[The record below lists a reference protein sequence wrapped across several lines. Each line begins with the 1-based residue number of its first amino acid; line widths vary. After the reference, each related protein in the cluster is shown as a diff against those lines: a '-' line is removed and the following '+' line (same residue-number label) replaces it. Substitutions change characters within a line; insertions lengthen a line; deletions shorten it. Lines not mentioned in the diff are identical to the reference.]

1 MTSLTKRLEDLR
13 AAFALSAGQL
23 ARLSRQFADAMDAGL
38 TGQDSC
44 LKMLPS
50 FLGRPTGMEQGRFI
64 ALDFGGTNVR
74 TLLVELHGGGLLTV
88 RQMLAASL
96 KDTTAGYDYTAPT
109 VWAEEL
115 FAFLAAQV
123 ATVAAAGNADSL
135 GFTFSYPCRQTGAN
149 RAILLHWTKEI
160 ATAGVEGKDVGELLG
175 TALARRG
182 LGHLAPAA
190 IINDTVGTLLTAAY
204 QDPWTD
210 IGSICGTGHNTCYLE
225 PAPPA
230 APAPMIIN
238 MESGN
243 FDAPPLTPFDAALDA
258 ASDKPGQQRLEKMAA
273 GRYLG
278 ELVRLAAA
286 SLAAA
291 SPCFAAPV
299 WQRADTLSGPD
310 VALLVADTSRT
321 LTQIEHWLSSRLGLA
336 SALAERAAL
345 KEIAALVTARS
356 ARLVAATYAGVLLR
370 LDPTGQ
376 SRHTIAIDGSLYEKM
391 PGYAALLQA
400 ALAELLPAG
409 AGHIRVRLAKNGS
422 GIGAAVAAAMMNE
435 EGYGTSK

>member
-1 MTSLTKRLEDLR
+1 MSDLTMRLNDVR
-13 AAFALSAGQL
+13 AAFTLSAGQL

-38 TGQDSC
+38 TGRESC

-50 FLGRPTGMEQGRFI
+50 FLSRPTGLEQGRFI
-64 ALDFGGTNVR
+64 ALDFGGTNIR
-74 TLLVELHGGGLLTV
+74 TLLVDLHGDGRLSV
-88 RQMLAASL
+88 RQTLAASL
-96 KDTTAGYDYTAPT
+96 KDPTAGYDYTAPT
-109 VWAEEL
+109 VHADEL

-123 ATVAAAGNADSL
+123 ATVTAAGSADGL

-175 TALARRG
+175 AALARRG

-190 IINDTVGTLLTAAY
+190 IINDTVGTLLAAAY

-225 PAPPA
+225 LSPPA

-243 FDAPPLTPFDAALDA
+243 FDAMPLTPFDAALDA

-291 SPCFAAPV
+291 SSCFAAPI
-299 WQRADTLSGPD
+299 WQRADALSGPD

-321 LTQIEHWLSSRLGLA
+321 LTRIEHWLSGRFGLA
-336 SALAERAAL
+336 STLAERAAL

-370 LDPTGQ
+370 LQ
-376 SRHTIAIDGSLYEKM
+376 SAGHTRHTIAVDGSLYEKM
-391 PGYAALLQA
+391 PGYAAILQA
-400 ALAELLPAG
+400 ALAELVPDAAG
-409 AGHIRVRLAKNGS
+409 YIRVRLTKNGS
-422 GIGAAVAAAMMNE
+422 GIGAAVAAAMMRKS
-435 EGYGTSK
+435 G